1 MSDPFLFG
9 TVVVGYDRTPRG
21 DAALCLGELLAA
33 AGGMRL
39 SVVSVHDPNDG
50 AGSPLE
56 KEIANRIPSPRV
68 PVGSHSIEGASPA
81 RILHEVVSTD
91 PHVGLLVLGSTHH
104 AIVAGASPRSVV
116 AKLMGG
122 SPCPVAIAPRELT
135 RRDGVRVIA
144 VAFDDSPESHE
155 ALALAKELGLRCGAT
170 LWVIAVGHPGRNL
183 TASAATT
190 APVPAVVSTF
200 DLQERLH
207 EVLAEL
213 PASLRALPVYER
225 GNPAP
230 TILERVDV
238 GVDLLVMGSRGY
250 GPLRSVLL
258 GSVSAEVVGAASC
271 PVLVAPRGVEVAPST
286 P

>member
-21 DAALCLGELLAA
+21 EAALRLGELLAA
-33 AGGMRL
+33 SGGTRL
-39 SVVSVHDPNDG
+39 SVVSVHDRNDG
-50 AGSPLE
+50 PGSSLE
-56 KEIANRIPSPRV
+56 KEIASRLPSPRV
-68 PVGSHSIEGASPA
+68 PVSSHGIEGASPA
-81 RILHEVVSTD
+81 RVLHEVVSAD
-91 PHVGLLVLGSTHH
+91 PQVGLLVLGSTHH
-104 AIVAGASPRSVV
+104 AVVAGASPRSVA

-135 RRDGVRVIA
+135 RADEIRVIA
-144 VAFDDSPESHE
+144 VAFDDTAESQE
-155 ALALAKELGLRCGAT
+155 ALALARELGLRCGAT
-170 LWVIAVGHPGRNL
+170 LWVIAVGHPGRSL

-190 APVPAVVSTF
+190 APIPAVASGF

-207 EVLAEL
+207 AVVAEL
-213 PASLRALPVYER
+213 PGKLRALPVYER
-225 GNPAP
+225 GNPARA
-230 TILERVDV
+230 ILERVGA

-258 GSVSAEVVGAASC
+258 GSVSAEVVGAAAC
-271 PVLVAPRGVEVAPST
+271 PVLVAPRGLEVPRPT